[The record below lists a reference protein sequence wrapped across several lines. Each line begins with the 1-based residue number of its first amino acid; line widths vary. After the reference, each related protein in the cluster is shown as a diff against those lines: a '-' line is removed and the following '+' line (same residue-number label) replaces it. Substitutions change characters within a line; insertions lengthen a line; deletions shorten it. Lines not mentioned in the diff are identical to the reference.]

1 MKKISLDDS
10 VYTIVNENS
19 EIKDILV
26 GLGLTQ
32 INDKKMFNTV
42 ARVMT
47 VRKAARLHNLDYNAL
62 KKAFNT
68 YGFDLLEE
76 EL

>member
-10 VYTIVNENS
+10 VYTIVNENP

-47 VRKAARLHNLDYNAL
+47 VRKAARLHNLDYNDL